1 MTTYDGKAGRQASGL
16 AASRHRSGRNLEAV
30 AQVEPA
36 STTPAPSLPDAPA
49 RRRRPVRVR
58 RSPDGQA
65 DDHQVAAWV
74 EAAQGGDREAFQEL
88 VAASY
93 RDVFTLALRLCR
105 SEDDALDVTQEA
117 YLRAYRSLD
126 KFRGDSKFSTW
137 VYRITANCA
146 SSYLKKRSRHRHEEL
161 DEHREPADAE
171 PSRDPVGRAESTE
184 LRARLDEAL
193 GTLAPKL
200 RAVVVLRDIYDLPH
214 DDIASELGIS
224 VSASK
229 VRLHRARHQLRD
241 ELLPDIAV
249 GSRDL

>member
-1 MTTYDGKAGRQASGL
+1 M
-16 AASRHRSGRNLEAV
+16 
-30 AQVEPA
+30 
-36 STTPAPSLPDAPA
+36 
-49 RRRRPVRVR
+49 
-58 RSPDGQA
+58 
-65 DDHQVAAWV
+65 
-74 EAAQGGDREAFQEL
+74 EAAQGGDREAFQAL
-88 VAASY
+88 VTASY

-105 SEDDALDVTQEA
+105 SEEDALDVTQEA

-137 VYRITANCA
+137 MYRITANCA
-146 SSYLKKRSRHRHEEL
+146 STYLKKRSRHRHDEL
-161 DEHREPADAE
+161 DEHREPADDE
-171 PSRDPVGRAESTE
+171 PSRDPVGRAENAE

-214 DDIASELGIS
+214 EDIASELGIS

-241 ELLPDIAV
+241 ELLPDTAV

>member
-1 MTTYDGKAGRQASGL
+1 MTQSEGKAGRQASGL
-16 AASRHRSGRNLEAV
+16 VASQHRGGRNLGAV
-30 AQVEPA
+30 APVEPA
-36 STTPAPSLPDAPA
+36 STGLDPSLADVAPM
-49 RRRRPVRVR
+49 RRRPVPNA
-58 RSPDGQA
+58 SGGPAA
-65 DDHQVAAWV
+65 DRQIASWV
-74 EAAQGGDREAFQEL
+74 LAAQTGNRDAFQAL
-88 VAASY
+88 VTASY

-126 KFRGDSKFSTW
+126 TFRGDAKFSTW
-137 VYRITANCA
+137 MYRITANCA
-146 SSYLKKRSRHRHEEL
+146 STYLKKRSRHRHEEL
-161 DEHREPADAE
+161 EAHREPIDAE
-171 PSRDPVGRAESTE
+171 PSRDPVGRVESAE

-193 GTLAPKL
+193 RTLAPKL

-214 DDIASELGIS
+214 EDIASELGIS

-241 ELLPDIAV
+241 QLLPDTTV